1 MSTQGVALLVP
12 IASFTFRQGRR
23 NRRRPAVAVGVS
35 AADSSSG
42 KESGTGSDE
51 AKTGNDGPA
60 SIPKR
65 APGGGGRVARRAG
78 GAAGPR
84 KPGASPSA
92 VKRTVRRR
100 TPTGSAAD
108 RGKARTEEEKALAM
122 KQIKAAAV
130 APRIAQLSESLA
142 AACGRDEYKDAQA
155 SYAELKSLMKD
166 GELPSAVFEDMLE
179 LYARLQMPSSAEGVF
194 MDMMG
199 AGHAPTE
206 DVCWKLLEVFEKA
219 GEKTRAEKVLAYMEA
234 RGMS

>member
-1 MSTQGVALLVP
+1 MP
-12 IASFTFRQGRR
+12 IASFTFRQGRH
-23 NRRRPAVAVGVS
+23 NRRRRAVVMGVT
-35 AADSSSG
+35 AADSSG
-42 KESGTGSDE
+42 KEAGD
-51 AKTGNDGPA
+51 AKNGNDGPA
-60 SIPKR
+60 SVSKR

-84 KPGASPSA
+84 KPGAASSA

-108 RGKARTEEEKALAM
+108 RGKARTEQEKALAM
-122 KQIKAAAV
+122 KQIKAKAV
-130 APRIAQLSESLA
+130 APQIAQLSESLA

-155 SYAELKSLMKD
+155 SYAELKKLMNE

-179 LYARLQMPSSAEGVF
+179 LYARLRMPSSAEGVF
-194 MDMMG
+194 IDMLG

-206 DVCWKLLEVFEKA
+206 DVCWRLLEVFEKT
-219 GEKTRAEKVLAYMEA
+219 GETTRAEKVLAYMEA